1 MPNPNERIAEV
12 FSDLANE
19 VINEIVYLEDLRDLN
34 PDVRRL
40 SNINPG
46 ENGDNRVVENGNQ
59 GLRANDNQET
69 RERVEEV

>member
-19 VINEIVYLEDLRDLN
+19 VINEIEYLEDLRDLK

-40 SNINPG
+40 SNINPA
-46 ENGDNRVVENGNQ
+46 ENSDNE
-59 GLRANDNQET
+59 NDNLDQRLREINNEEIRET
-69 RERVEEV
+69 VEEV